1 MRDLSREEELERKI
15 YLLEEASDNKKWERT
30 KRTFF
35 VLSAVVYFT
44 FFMSDRMNGLLDF
57 LAGVIIAP
65 ICAGFIMFISCL
77 VLLYMETGS
86 VQENKEINLLKGE
99 LNAIRAMK
107 YEKMEQGVRK

>member
-1 MRDLSREEELERKI
+1 MRNLSREEELERQI
-15 YLLEEASDNKKWERT
+15 YHLEEASEDKKWMRT

-35 VLSAVVYFT
+35 VLSAVVYFS
-44 FFMSDRMNGLLDF
+44 FLMSDRMNSLLEF
-57 LAGVIIAP
+57 LAGVIVAP

-77 VLLYMETGS
+77 VDLYIIAGA

-107 YEKMEQGVRK
+107 YEKWNKE